1 MTDLGSEREA
11 ISLFEA
17 LLDVPEPDRLAWID
31 EHTAGRPKVRERLL
45 AMLQADTL
53 HNLRTGGATDTVE
66 PEREPERIG
75 AYRIT
80 GLIGRGGMGSVYR
93 GERATGDFAHT
104 VAIKL
109 IKAGLLSGSLVERFR
124 RERQTLASLSHPNIA
139 RLYDGGETE
148 DGAPYIVMEWVD
160 GLPLQHWVEAED
172 PPLDRRLALFGDMCR
187 AVGCAHRS
195 LVVHRD
201 LTPSNVL
208 VTRDGVVKLIDFGI
222 AKLTDTEAANE
233 ASRGTTKAS
242 LASAQLS
249 LTPGFAAP
257 ERLISSEVTTAADI
271 YSLGRLLDKLVPEGD
286 EEIRAVIARATAVK
300 PGDRYATAEAL
311 LGDID
316 AYRKDYPVAAMAG
329 GRGYVFGKFIMRHR
343 FGVAVAGIAAI
354 AVVAAFGL
362 VLSANHEAQLARAEA
377 ETRYAQTREL
387 ANTLLFD
394 VYDEVSAV
402 PGSTKA
408 RVLIAQ
414 TGVDYLEKLAEDRS
428 APVGVRIEAGKG
440 FVRLSQVMGGG
451 QDATLGRYKDATAL
465 LARGEAVLKA
475 VHEENPDNAEAAA
488 AYAGLLVEQSGNNL
502 YNDSN
507 SAKAREQALAA
518 QALLKDRAT
527 TDVKL
532 AATYLMAIQAEGD
545 SWLWEDE
552 FEKARDVLLR
562 ADAFYTGLKPEYR
575 NDLSVLAGRS
585 SSLRLLGE
593 AWHKLKKPDEA
604 KAVLA
609 ENIAVNRERVRRDP
623 QNPKVTRGLILAL
636 RYNAIVHRTNGR
648 DAEAQV
654 TISEAF
660 TLAQAL
666 QKRDPADTGALELVA
681 AVGDVYAQVLT
692 DRKQYDEAEKVS
704 DDVIAAQRKRIEI
717 ADGAPFAVR
726 GLATTLATRGGNFY
740 NAGQYDKACEA
751 WVQTRE
757 TWEGLA
763 ARGQLS
769 QTDRTNGYAEVKDY
783 LNKACNPPR
792 DGLGDE
798 V

>member
-1 MTDLGSEREA
+1 MTDLGDEREA

-17 LLDVPEPDRLAWID
+17 LLDVPSPDRMAWID

-53 HNLRTGGATDTVE
+53 HNLRTGGATEAVE
-66 PEREPERIG
+66 PEDEPERIG

-104 VAIKL
+104 VAIKV
-109 IKAGLLSGSLVERFR
+109 IKAGLLSESLVERFR

-139 RLYDGGETE
+139 RLYDGGET
-148 DGAPYIVMEWVD
+148 DGGAPYIVMEWVD
-160 GLPLQHWVEAED
+160 GLPLMAWVEDEK

-222 AKLTDTEAANE
+222 AKLTESE
-233 ASRGTTKAS
+233 GGGGTTKAS
-242 LASAQLS
+242 VASGQLS

-257 ERLISSEVTTAADI
+257 ERLTSSDVTTAADI
-271 YSLGRLLDKLVPEGD
+271 YSLGRLLDKLVSDGD
-286 EEIRAVIARATAVK
+286 EELRAILARATAEK
-300 PGDRYATAEAL
+300 PGDRYETAEAL
-311 LGDID
+311 LSDIE
-316 AYRKDYPVAAMAG
+316 AYRKGYPVIAMAG
-329 GRGYVFGKFIMRHR
+329 GRGYVFGKFVMRHR
-343 FGVAVAGIAAI
+343 FGVAVAGIAAT
-354 AVVAAFGL
+354 AVVTAFGL
-362 VLSANHEAQLARAEA
+362 VLSANHQAQLARAEA

-387 ANTLLFD
+387 ANRLLFD

-402 PGSTKA
+402 PGTTKA

-414 TGVDYLEKLAEDRS
+414 TGVDYLEKLAGDRS

-451 QDATLGRYKDATAL
+451 QEATLGRYKDATAL

-502 YNDSN
+502 YNDN
-507 SAKAREQALAA
+507 DPDKARAQALQA

-527 TDVKL
+527 TDVRL

-545 SWLWEDE
+545 SWLWVDE
-552 FEKARDVLLR
+552 FDKARAVLLR
-562 ADAFYTGLKPEYR
+562 ADAFYKGLKPEFR

-593 AWHKLKKPDEA
+593 AYHKLKQPEEA
-604 KAVLA
+604 RAALA
-609 ENIAVNRERVRRDP
+609 ENIAVNRERVRRDL

-636 RYNAIVHRTNGR
+636 RYNAIVHRSNMR
-648 DAEAQV
+648 DAEAQAA
-654 TISEAF
+654 ISEAF
-660 TLAQAL
+660 SLAQAL

-692 DRKQYDEAEKVS
+692 DRKQYDEAERVS
-704 DDVIAAQRKRIEI
+704 DDVISAQRKRIEI
-717 ADGAPFAVR
+717 SDGAPFAVR

-740 NAGQYDKACEA
+740 NAGRYDKACVT
-751 WVQTRE
+751 WTQTRE
-757 TWEGLA
+757 AWEGLA

-769 QTDRTNGYAEVKDY
+769 QTDRTNGYAEVKNY
-783 LNKACNPPR
+783 LAKACNPPR
-792 DGLGDE
+792 MGLGDDI
-798 V
+798 

>member
-1 MTDLGSEREA
+1 MTDLGDEREA

-17 LLDVPEPDRLAWID
+17 LLDVPEPDRMAWID
-31 EHTAGRPKVRERLL
+31 VNAAGRPKVRERLL

-66 PEREPERIG
+66 PENEPERMG

-80 GLIGRGGMGSVYR
+80 GLIGRGGMGSVYK

-104 VAIKL
+104 VAIKV
-109 IKAGLLSGSLVERFR
+109 IKPGLLSESLVERFR
-124 RERQTLASLSHPNIA
+124 RERQTLAQLSHPNIA

-160 GLPLQHWVEAED
+160 GLPLMRWVEEED
-172 PPLDRRLALFGDMCR
+172 PSPDRRLALFGDMCR
-187 AVGCAHRS
+187 AVACAHRS

-208 VTRDGVVKLIDFGI
+208 VTRDGVAKLIDFGI
-222 AKLTDTEAANE
+222 AKLTANNVG
-233 ASRGTTKAS
+233 SDGNGGTTKAS
-242 LASAQLS
+242 LASANLS

-257 ERLISSEVTTAADI
+257 ERLTSSEVTTAADI
-271 YSLGRLLDKLVPEGD
+271 YSLGRLLDRLAYDADD
-286 EEIRAVIARATAVK
+286 EIKAIIARATAQR

-311 LGDID
+311 LADIE
-316 AYRKDYPVAAMAG
+316 AWRKDYPVAAMAG
-329 GRGYVFGKFIMRHR
+329 GRAYVFGKFVMRHR
-343 FGVAVAGIAAI
+343 FGAAAAGVAAI
-354 AVVAAFGL
+354 AIVTAFGL
-362 VLSANHEAQLARAEA
+362 TLAANQRAETARAEA
-377 ETRYAQTREL
+377 ETRYAETRAL

-402 PGSTKA
+402 PGTTKA
-408 RVLIAQ
+408 RLLIAQ

-451 QDATLGRYKDATAL
+451 QEATLGRYKDATAL

-475 VHEENPDNAEAAA
+475 VHDENPGNAEAAA

-527 TDVKL
+527 TDVRL

-545 SWLWEDE
+545 SWLWVDE
-552 FEKARDVLLR
+552 FEKARDALLR
-562 ADAFYTGLKPEYR
+562 ADSFYKGLKPEFR
-575 NDLSVLAGRS
+575 KDLAVLAGRS

-623 QNPKVTRGLILAL
+623 QNPKVTRGLTLAL

-648 DAEAQV
+648 DTEAQA

-660 TLAQAL
+660 TLAKAL
-666 QKRDPADTGALELVA
+666 QKRDPADTGALELIA

-704 DDVIAAQRKRIEI
+704 DEVIAAQRKRIEI

-740 NAGQYDKACEA
+740 NAGRYDKAC
-751 WVQTRE
+751 QTWQETRS

-769 QTDRTNGYAEVKDY
+769 QTDRDNGYAEIRDY
-783 LNKACNPPR
+783 LARACNPPR